1 MESLY
6 KATGNI
12 SVNTECYP
20 VAFLFCL
27 EGGKVWNNK
36 LENKEKEKAAQE
48 RYWKKKAQ
56 EGSEKVCKQ

>member
-36 LENKEKEKAAQE
+36 LEKQE
-48 RYWKKKAQ
+48 TLI
-56 EGSEKVCKQ
+56 